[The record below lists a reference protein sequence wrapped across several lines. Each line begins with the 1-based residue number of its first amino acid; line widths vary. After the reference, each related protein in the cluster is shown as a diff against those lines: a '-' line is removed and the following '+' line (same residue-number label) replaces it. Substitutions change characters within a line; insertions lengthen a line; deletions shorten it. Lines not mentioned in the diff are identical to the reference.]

1 VKGEVNCRKF
11 ATNRH
16 KRHNTRDEKL
26 NSPDA
31 SQTTKEQKAMKVFRI
46 VVAAAAFAAFAILA
60 QTQTRPAATP
70 ANIAIIDSSA
80 FSDEK
85 NGIARVMAAMQ
96 QIEGKFQPLRTE
108 IRGMRERL
116 ATLKSDLQKKRAVQ
130 DAKTTAQ
137 QAEEADRLEVQIK
150 RKAEDAQA
158 SYQKESLTVL
168 DPLQKDIGT
177 ALTAYAQA
185 KGITLLIDA
194 NRVPIVYAA
203 NSLDI
208 TRDFIADYNRTH
220 PAAPGAAPARPATT
234 TPARPTRP

>member
-1 VKGEVNCRKF
+1 
-11 ATNRH
+11 
-16 KRHNTRDEKL
+16 
-26 NSPDA
+26 
-31 SQTTKEQKAMKVFRI
+31 MKVFRI
-46 VVAAAAFAAFAILA
+46 VVAAVAFAAFAILA

-96 QIEGKFQPLRTE
+96 QIEVKFQPLRTE

-116 ATLKSDLQKKRAVQ
+116 STMRADLQKKRAVQ
-130 DAKTTAQ
+130 DARTTAQ
-137 QAEEADRLEVQIK
+137 QTEEADRLEIQIK

-158 SYQKESLTVL
+158 SYQKESLAVL

-177 ALTAYAQA
+177 ALTAYAQS

-220 PAAPGAAPARPATT
+220 PATGAPARPATST